1 MSLLFFRVLHLYCKS
16 IVKIKTKTHIAI
28 HKINDIYC
36 SWVNGIIVPSYLATY
51 RLGTDV
57 CRITII
63 GVLQAMR
70 TEISTIDS
78 MII

>member
-1 MSLLFFRVLHLYCKS
+1 M
-16 IVKIKTKTHIAI
+16 KIKNKTHIAI
-28 HKINDIYC
+28 HKIDDIYC
-36 SWVNGIIVPSYLATY
+36 GWVNGIIVPTYLATY

-63 GVLQAMR
+63 GVLQAMKA
-70 TEISTIDS
+70 EISAIDL